1 MHDLL
6 GAYQRLDYLYRLYIK
21 SAFPLRSPVLSEERS
36 QVLNQT
42 EVLSQSPLIET
53 VPIYPSSG
61 LNLAAAT
68 KRLPSQ
74 YSGLSSLAQKLFPP
88 NIELYKHQR
97 QSLEEVI
104 VNRKD
109 IVVTTGTG
117 SGKTE
122 CFLLPLFAQL
132 ARESLTWTP
141 SSSPA
146 ANRQWWNNS
155 DDDEDIRVSQWA
167 HTTRPHAL
175 RAIILYPLNALVEDQ
190 LRRLRIALDD
200 NDVHRWLEQQPG
212 KSYITFGRYTGL
224 TPVSGRETKQ
234 SRDRLRKILQKM
246 QQERQEVLDALNND
260 PNCDR
265 NLQYYFPRLDGGEM
279 WSRWDM
285 QETPPDILITNYS
298 MLNIMMMR
306 SIENDIFEQTK
317 QWLAEPGHPE
327 REFFLIVDE
336 LHAYRGTP
344 GTEVAYIIRLL
355 LYRLGLTPDSPKLRI
370 LTTTASLTDDSSGKK
385 FLREF
390 FGRDTFKFIESQQT
404 PPERNAQTFLLPY
417 QSYFAE
423 FAQKIQSDP
432 LGGVPEIGRFDR
444 ELNQLTERLGY
455 PRQDGKGAE
464 ALGAALENVKAAD
477 AVRDA
482 CQSIAVDNTVRP
494 ARVENLDRVL
504 FPGATVSPNAIA
516 SDAMRGLLL
525 ALGMSKLTK
534 TGRSP
539 QPMRG
544 HLFFHNLQNLW
555 ACCNPDCDDDAVNRQ
570 ARTTA
575 TSELPTV
582 GAIHSK
588 HRIACSC
595 GSRVLDLIVC
605 EVCGDVFLGGYKRP
619 NGKGDF
625 ILTSDRPDL
634 ENMPDRVNL
643 KQQHGQYA
651 VFWPL
656 PHDNP
661 TWSIKP
667 QDLEWDL
674 DKITRKWV
682 KAKLDKT
689 TGLLSQKI
697 IPLNPD
703 QEIPGWLYQVN
714 EKNARKKAATLSIPS
729 PEKKAATEPSMP
741 SKCPR
746 CDADYGKRKKFRT
759 PLRSHRTG
767 FQKACQ
773 VLAGALFREMS
784 DEGIGA
790 SSSRKLV
797 IFSDSRQDAAKLAA
811 GMERDHYRDMVRLAM
826 IQAFRQYWGDL
837 VSYLRM
843 MFSFNQTNLPQLQ
856 TLNPLL
862 YAKVTQPP
870 EPEDAIAQRRFAA
883 ANLHLMNE
891 APMWFMGAPPINQQA
906 RADWIKLLESY
917 PGRIPLGNLR
927 GTIRDNLLQLGI
939 CHGGSEFK
947 AKRYKTA
954 DKFWDLWFNCY
965 DWSNAVPLPLVNA
978 NAEQGQHIARLDALL
993 MAELMYAL
1001 FPHIARTLEAL
1012 GQGWVSYQTDKNTP
1026 LALINATE
1034 AVLRQLGVRSLYKYC
1049 SWIYQ
1054 GTEYQLRRYSLDY
1067 LAAIQNWGVT
1077 DVEVQQQLLQS
1088 GAGISSS
1095 NGLILNPDKLTLVP
1109 RELSQGVYRCP
1120 QTNAFYLHNV
1130 GIDPESLQPV
1140 VPAQLT
1146 SDFDYYTELT
1156 DRPDAKLFRMNC
1168 EELTG
1173 QTDKAE
1179 RPKRQ
1184 RWFQEVFI
1192 ANELAKKKIYG
1203 VDLLSVTTTMEAG
1216 VDIGALNAVMMA
1228 NMPPRRFNYQ
1238 QRVGRAG
1245 RRASGVSLA
1254 VTFCRG
1260 RSHDDFYY
1268 QRPESMTGD
1277 PPPPPYV
1284 DMRSQTIYKRVLIK
1298 EVLRQAFADKPV
1310 LSQNGKTDNVHGEFG
1325 TAEEWSTYEPEIR
1338 DWLQDARNE
1347 ETINS
1352 IMASLS
1358 LETPWAG
1365 VAGEAF
1371 RDQMRNYLRDRLVDE
1386 ITEIADN
1393 QSYTQDALSERLAN
1407 GGKLPMFGFPT
1418 RTRVL
1423 YTRWPRQSFPWPPEE
1438 GLVDRDLDIA
1448 LSQFAPGSE
1457 TVKDKAVHTA
1467 VGVVALKPAGKV
1479 VSSENGFYPPLP
1491 EGNANPIGVC
1501 EHCQA
1506 VVSLSAM
1513 PQPALGKRE
1522 PEKQTCPVCQHSKES
1537 LIPLDVREPKG
1548 FFTDLEPQDFDG
1560 QFEWQPRSTRPSL
1573 SVDAKGVASAS
1584 VGNCSVVALT
1594 DQILSVNDDEGKGG
1608 FDFQAAK
1615 IYSEL
1620 KNGAYAVNIDGSV
1633 SLSGTAYRVA
1643 LISRR
1648 VTDILLVNIEQWPS
1662 GVFADPRTVEGR
1674 AGWYSFAFWLRIAA
1688 GALLDVDALELE
1700 AGLRVLPDEVT
1711 GQPIGQAFLC
1721 DKLENGAGYSQFFA
1735 DVAQFSRLIMMAEP
1749 THPGSIAAKWMSPD
1763 HESECDTSC
1772 NLCLRDFYNLSYH
1785 GLLDWRLAL
1794 DMARIASS
1802 SGALIDLESS
1812 WNGCLNPWK
1821 NLILGTKAPIPATL
1835 ARLGYTSQVQFG
1847 SLRGYIRSGK
1857 LAKVLILRHPLWTD
1871 EHPEW
1876 IEVEEMA
1883 KQQYTGYDVISG
1895 NPFKILRR
1903 PADYA

>member
-6 GAYQRLDYLYRLYIK
+6 GAYQRLDRLYRLYIK
-21 SAFPLRSPVLSEERS
+21 SAFPLRSLVLGEERF

-42 EVLSQSPLIET
+42 GVLSQPPLIET

-61 LNLAAAT
+61 LNLAAVT
-68 KRLPSQ
+68 KRLPSE
-74 YSGLSSLAQKLFPP
+74 YSGLSSLAQKLFPS
-88 NIELYKHQR
+88 NIELYRHQR
-97 QSLEEVI
+97 QSLDEVL

-141 SSSPA
+141 SGSPT

-155 DDDEDIRVSQWA
+155 KDDEDLRVSQWE

-190 LRRLRIALDD
+190 LRRLRTALDD
-200 NDVHRWLEQQPG
+200 NDVHRWLEKQRNG
-212 KSYITFGRYTGL
+212 NYITFGRYTGL

-246 QQERQEVLDALNND
+246 QEERQEVLDALSND

-317 QWLAEPGHPE
+317 EWLAAPGHPE

-336 LHAYRGTP
+336 LHSYRGTP

-355 LYRLGLTPDSPKLRI
+355 LYRLGLTPDSPQLRI
-370 LTTTASLTDDSSGKK
+370 LTTTASLTDDSSGRK

-390 FGRDTFKFIESQQT
+390 FGRDRFEFIKSQQIQ
-404 PPERNAQTFLLPY
+404 PEQGARTFLLPY
-417 QSYFAE
+417 QSAFAE
-423 FAQKIQSDP
+423 FAQNIQGNP
-432 LGGVPEIGRFDR
+432 LAGVPEIGKFDR
-444 ELNQLTERLGY
+444 ELNQLTERLAY
-455 PRQDGKGAE
+455 PRKDGKGAE
-464 ALGAALENVKAAD
+464 ALGLALENIKAPD
-477 AVRDA
+477 ALRDA
-482 CQSIAVDNTVRP
+482 CQTVAVDNTVRP

-555 ACCNPDCDDDAVNRQ
+555 ACCNSDCTDKAVDRQ
-570 ARTTA
+570 ARANA
-575 TSELPTV
+575 TSERPTV
-582 GAIHSK
+582 GAIHTT

-605 EVCGDVFLGGYKRP
+605 EVCGDVFLGGYKRFV
-619 NGKGDF
+619 GQGSF

-643 KQQHGQYA
+643 KQEHGQYA
-651 VFWPL
+651 IFWPL
-656 PHDNP
+656 PYDYP
-661 TWSIKP
+661 AWSVKP

-682 KAKLDKT
+682 KVKLDKT
-689 TGLLSQKI
+689 TGLLTQNVS
-697 IPLNPD
+697 PPNLN
-703 QEIPGWLYQVN
+703 EVPGWLYHIVGQ
-714 EKNARKKAATLSIPS
+714 
-729 PEKKAATEPSMP
+729 KAATEPSMP

-746 CDADYGKRKKFRT
+746 CDADYGTRKKFKT

-784 DEGIGA
+784 DEGIRG

-826 IQAFRQYWGDL
+826 IQAFRQYWGNL

-843 MFSFNQTNLPQLQ
+843 MFTFNPANLPQLQ

-862 YAKVTQPP
+862 YAEVTKPLQL
-870 EPEDAIAQRRFAA
+870 EDAIAQKRFAA
-883 ANLHLMNE
+883 ANIHLMSE
-891 APMWFMGAPPINQQA
+891 APMWFMGAPPINQQTH
-906 RADWIKLLESY
+906 ADWKKLLESY
-917 PGRIPLGNLR
+917 PGRIPLVNLR
-927 GTIRDNLLQLGI
+927 GTIRDRLLEVGI

-947 AKRYKTA
+947 AKRYKTV
-954 DKFWDLWFNCY
+954 DKFWDFWFNCY
-965 DWSNAVPLPLVNA
+965 DWNNAVPLPLANA
-978 NAEQGQHIARLDALL
+978 NAEQGEHIARLNALL

-1012 GQGWVSYQTDKNTP
+1012 GQGWVSYQTDKNASP
-1026 LALINATE
+1026 ALINATE
-1034 AVLRQLGVRSLYKYC
+1034 AVIRQLGVRSLHKYC
-1049 SWIYQ
+1049 PWIYR
-1054 GTEYQLRRYSLDY
+1054 GTENDFRRYSRDY
-1067 LAAIQNWGVT
+1067 LAGIKHWGVT
-1077 DVEVQQQLLQS
+1077 DDEVQQQLLQS

-1109 RELSQGVYRCP
+1109 PELSQGVYRCL
-1120 QTNAFYLHNV
+1120 QTNAFYLHAV

-1140 VPAQLT
+1140 AFAQLT

-1192 ANELAKKKIYG
+1192 ANELAQAKIYG

-1284 DMRSQTIYKRVLIK
+1284 DTRSQTIYKRVLIK

-1310 LSQNGKTDNVHGEFG
+1310 LSQSGTTDNVHGEFG
-1325 TAEEWSTYEPEIR
+1325 TAEEWATTYEPEIR
-1338 DWLQDARNE
+1338 EWLQDARNDE
-1347 ETINS
+1347 AINS
-1352 IMASLS
+1352 IMESLS
-1358 LETPWAG
+1358 IETPWAG
-1365 VAGEAF
+1365 VGGEAF
-1371 RDQMRNYLRDRLVDE
+1371 REEMRNYLRDRLVDE
-1386 ITEIADN
+1386 ITQITDN
-1393 QSYTQDALSERLAN
+1393 KSYTQDALSERLAN
-1407 GGKLPMFGFPT
+1407 AGLLPMFGFPT

-1457 TVKDKAVHTA
+1457 TVKDKAVHKA
-1467 VGVVALKPAGKV
+1467 VGVVTLRPAGKV
-1479 VSSENGFYPPLP
+1479 VNSENGFYPPLP
-1491 EGNANPIGVC
+1491 QGNANPIGVC
-1501 EHCQA
+1501 GHCQA
-1506 VVSLSAM
+1506 VVPLPAM

-1522 PEKQTCPVCQHSKES
+1522 PEKQTCPVCQYPEPS

-1548 FFTDLEPQDFDG
+1548 FFSDLEPQDFDG

-1573 SVDAKGVASAS
+1573 SVEAEGVAAAS
-1584 VGNCSVVALT
+1584 VGNCSVMALT

-1615 IYSEL
+1615 IYGEL
-1620 KNGAYAVNIDGSV
+1620 KNGAYAVGEEGYVSV
-1633 SLSGTAYRVA
+1633 SGAAYRVA

-1648 VTDILLVNIEQWPS
+1648 VTDILLVNIERWPS
-1662 GVFADPRTVEGR
+1662 GVFADPTTVEGR

-1700 AGLRVLPDEVT
+1700 AGLRVLPDKVT
-1711 GQPIGQAFLC
+1711 RKPIGQAFLC
-1721 DKLENGAGYSQFFA
+1721 DKLENGAGYCKFFTDA
-1735 DVAQFSRLIMMAEP
+1735 AEFSRLMAIAEP
-1749 THPGSIAAKWMSPD
+1749 THPNSIAAKWMSSG

-1802 SGALIDLESS
+1802 STSAIDLESS
-1812 WNGCLNPWK
+1812 WNGCPNPWK
-1821 NLILGTKAPIPATL
+1821 NLILGEKAPIPVTL
-1835 ARLGYTSQVQFG
+1835 ERLGYNSQKQFG
-1847 SLRGYIRSGK
+1847 SLRGYIRRGR

-1876 IEVEEMA
+1876 IAAVEMA
-1883 KQQYTGYDVISG
+1883 GKQYAGYEVISA
-1895 NPFKILRR
+1895 NPFKVLRR